1 MSEQSEWPKRGLLL
15 LVLFSLFVW
24 FAPLEYRKVVK
35 PDEGRYAEIARE
47 MAESGDWV
55 TPRLN
60 GIKYFEKPPLQYWIT
75 AAAYKAFGIHD
86 WTARL
91 WTAVAGFLTLL
102 ATYWAGRTLL
112 GPAAGLYGAMVL
124 GSSIYFVLLG
134 HLATLDMGLTLFT
147 TLSLCGF
154 CYAQRDDA
162 TPSETRLA
170 ILTTW
175 AAMALAVLSKGLI
188 GVVLPGATLVLYS
201 LIKRDFALW
210 RRLHIGAGAIV
221 FLAIAAPWFVAVS
234 VANPEFPGFFFIHE
248 HFQRFATTE
257 AKREGPVYY
266 FIPILLIGTMPWVF
280 AMGDTLWNA
289 LRRRAPRVAG
299 FDAQL
304 VLLIWTAFIFVFF
317 SISQSKLPSYIL
329 PIFPSLAL
337 IMGKRL
343 AEAETRRLTWQIL
356 PICLLSVV
364 TFFLIAY
371 AATTAP
377 SLATPPLFQRY
388 TYWLYVAAG
397 IALIG
402 SVYALHKIRRQSK
415 LAALTGFAI
424 SGLLTAQ
431 VAGTGYETLAPIYST
446 YSLVERI
453 RPYLKP
459 DIPFYSVRTYD
470 QTLPFYLRRTVTL
483 VDFGD
488 EFSYGI
494 KQQPELVID
503 SLDKFR
509 NRWRKDADALA
520 LMQPKLYEQLRGE
533 GFPMQLLVND
543 ERRVVVRK
551 PEDK

>member
-1 MSEQSEWPKRGLLL
+1 LLL

-124 GSSIYFVLLG
+124 SSSIYFVLLG

-170 ILTTW
+170 MLTTW

-210 RRLHIGAGAIV
+210 RRLHIGTGVIV

-248 HFQRFATTE
+248 HLQRFATTE

-280 AMGDTLWNA
+280 AMGDTLWNT

-299 FDAQL
+299 FDTQL

-337 IMGKRL
+337 LMGKRL
-343 AEAETRRLTWQIL
+343 AEVETTHLTWQIL
-356 PICLLSVV
+356 PIGLLSVA

-371 AATTAP
+371 AVEYGPEIATR
-377 SLATPPLFQRY
+377 PLFERY
-388 TYWLYVAAG
+388 AHWFYVATA

-402 SVYALHKIRRQSK
+402 SIYALHKIRRQSK
-415 LAALTGFAI
+415 HAALTTFAVT
-424 SGLLTAQ
+424 GLLTAQ

-446 YSLVERI
+446 YSLVEKI

-509 NRWRKDADALA
+509 NRWRDDADALA

-533 GFPMQLLVND
+533 GLPMQLLVND

-551 PEDK
+551 AEDK